1 MQESHTTVRGACIV
15 TCFSKRMPCLLHG
28 VGWYLS
34 LPNVGIG
41 VKRQGLEVH
50 LAYW

>member
-28 VGWYLS
+28 LGWHLS

-41 VKRQGLEVH
+41 VKRVCLEVP